1 MSGELLLKASS
12 ARRTALSVA
21 GAVLAAGFVTF
32 LFLRLSPLEEG
43 LARAALAAVLA
54 YVIFRVFYP
63 VIAGAL
69 GRGQTGRTVAW
80 RLDGET
86 LDLGELA
93 IPRAS
98 IKMVHCWP
106 NRDALG
112 HAGAGWTVNIETTG
126 KNHLLRSLTEG
137 EGLDQSVRQLRALVV
152 ALGYGGQWAG
162 SPDVPS

>member
-43 LARAALAAVLA
+43 LARAVLAALLA

-63 VIAGAL
+63 AIAGVL
-69 GRGQTGRTVAW
+69 GRGQAVRTVAW
-80 RLDGET
+80 RLEGET
-86 LDLGELA
+86 LYLGELA

-106 NRDALG
+106 DRDALG
-112 HAGAGWTVNIETTG
+112 HQGAGWTVNIETTG
-126 KNHLLRSLTEG
+126 KNQVLRTLAEG
-137 EGLDQSVRQLRALVV
+137 EDLERSVTGLRELVT
-152 ALGYGGQWAG
+152 ALGYGGQWQE
-162 SPDVPS
+162 P

>member
-21 GAVLAAGFVTF
+21 GAVLAAGFAAF

-43 LARAALAAVLA
+43 LARAVLAAVLA
-54 YVIFRVFYP
+54 YVIFRVVYP

-69 GRGQTGRTVAW
+69 GRGQASRTMVW
-80 RLDGET
+80 RLSGET
-86 LDLGELA
+86 LYLDELA

-112 HAGAGWTVNIETTG
+112 HQGTGWTVNIETTG
-126 KNHLLRSLTEG
+126 KNQVLRTLTEG
-137 EGLDQSVRQLRALVV
+137 EELERSVTGLWALVT
-152 ALGYGGQWAG
+152 ALGYGGQWKE
-162 SPDVPS
+162 P

>member
-86 LDLGELA
+86 LDLGELK

-112 HAGAGWTVNIETTG
+112 HQGAGWTVNIETTG
-126 KNHLLRSLTEG
+126 KNQILRTLTEG
-137 EGLDQSVRQLRALVV
+137 EDLERSVTGLRALVA
-152 ALGYGGQWAG
+152 ALGYDSQWQE
-162 SPDVPS
+162 P

>member
-1 MSGELLLKASS
+1 M
-12 ARRTALSVA
+12 SVA

-69 GRGQTGRTVAW
+69 GRGQTGRTVTW

-86 LDLGELA
+86 LDLGELK

-112 HAGAGWTVNIETTG
+112 HQGGGWTVNIETTG
-126 KNHLLRSLTEG
+126 KNQVLRTLTEG
-137 EGLDQSVRQLRALVV
+137 EDLERSVTGLRALVA
-152 ALGYGGQWAG
+152 ALGYDSQWQE
-162 SPDVPS
+162 P